1 MIEQGKSSKGDVLGV
16 ARIAGIQGA
25 KRCPD
30 LIPLCHPLPLNA
42 VAIRFFIDSQLNRI
56 KIEAVCKVS
65 GKTGVE
71 MEAMCAVS
79 IAALTVY
86 DMCKSVDRGMSISE
100 ITLEAK
106 SGGKTGTWIKEK
118 HD

>member
-1 MIEQGKSSKGDVLGV
+1 
-16 ARIAGIQGA
+16 
-25 KRCPD
+25 
-30 LIPLCHPLPLNA
+30 
-42 VAIRFFIDSQLNRI
+42 
-56 KIEAVCKVS
+56 
-65 GKTGVE
+65 

-79 IAALTVY
+79 VAALTVY

-106 SGGKTGTWIKEK
+106 SGGASGVWVKEK

>member
-1 MIEQGKSSKGDVLGV
+1 MNHGV
-16 ARIAGIQGA
+16 YTVNGIVSI
-25 KRCPD
+25 
-30 LIPLCHPLPLNA
+30 LIIISIKIYTKILSYDFTQINF
-42 VAIRFFIDSQLNRI
+42 IIDSGLNRI

-79 IAALTVY
+79 VAALTVY

-106 SGGKTGTWIKEK
+106 SGGASGVWVKEK